1 MAIIVV
7 GGQSRSVG
15 KTSVAAGLLE
25 AFAAHC
31 WTAFKITQFGHGR
44 CSLNGKVCHCATAD
58 HRWAI
63 TEERE
68 PSGRSDTSRFLRAGA
83 KRVFWV
89 RTQQGRLADAVPAI
103 RERLAAADNT
113 LIESNSIVQFI
124 RPDLYLTVLDPAVK
138 DFKTSAQTLLDRA
151 DALILHRP
159 NGTSGNGV
167 FHNLRLDRPMFS
179 IQPPP
184 YLTQEIVDF
193 VASRLKNLSAKA
205 ADMLPLD
212 AAN

>member
-15 KTSVAAGLLE
+15 KTSVVAGLLE
-25 AFAAHC
+25 ALPAHR

-44 CSLNGKVCHCATAD
+44 CSLNGKVCQCATAD

-63 TEERE
+63 SEENE

-103 RERLAAADNT
+103 RRHLAEAENA
-113 LIESNSIVQFI
+113 LLESNSIVQFI
-124 RPDLYLTVLDPAVK
+124 RPDLYLTVLDPEVE
-138 DFKTSAQTLLDRA
+138 DFKISAQALLDRA
-151 DALILHRP
+151 DALILHRRK
-159 NGTSGNGV
+159 GARGNGG
-167 FHNLRLDRPMFS
+167 FHRLRLDRPMFS
-179 IQPPP
+179 IEPPP
-184 YLTQEIVDF
+184 YLTKEIIDF
-193 VASRLKNLSAKA
+193 VASHLEKPS
-205 ADMLPLD
+205 PL
-212 AAN
+212 AP